1 MPATIVLLATM
12 IVDIAKTLAF
22 NAVSL
27 YIALVSCFKGI
38 LFCNL
43 VCYRCEGF

>member
-1 MPATIVLLATM
+1 MPATIILLATM

-27 YIALVSCFKGI
+27 YIALVSCFKGNII
-38 LFCNL
+38 LQSGML
-43 VCYRCEGF
+43 SL